1 MAGPVHLASMGSNA
15 DSSSRRSRRNT
26 PPDAPPV
33 VLPHVVITAA
43 ETGALE
49 VTVDGAAFPPPA
61 EGQAWTRDAFGALL
75 DAITKDRTVAVRI
88 EVRETDG
95 TVFTDL
101 IHARKPTPPQPAETE
116 PRQPRGKHTKTKQV
130 PELAEVT
137 GEGFVPGE
145 DIAVALIVAHTDAT
159 GTGHA
164 RALLDTSRLAGLLD
178 DGAGEV
184 VLLGR
189 VSRTLHVRRLP

>member
-1 MAGPVHLASMGSNA
+1 MGSNA
-15 DSSSRRSRRNT
+15 DLPSRRGRRNT

-33 VLPHVVITAA
+33 VLPHVVITVT

-49 VTVDGAAFPPPA
+49 VTVDGAAFPAPA
-61 EGQAWTRDAFGALL
+61 EGQVWTRGTLGALL

-88 EVRETDG
+88 EVRESDG

-101 IHARKPTPPQPAETE
+101 IHARKPTPPQPAETKQ
-116 PRQPRGKHTKTKQV
+116 RKPRGKHSKSKQV
-130 PELAEVT
+130 PELVEVT

-145 DIAVALIVAHTDAT
+145 DIAVALVLAHTNAT

-178 DGAGEV
+178 DDAGEV

-189 VSRTLHVRRLP
+189 VSGTVQVRRLP

>member
-1 MAGPVHLASMGSNA
+1 MHLAGMGSNA

-43 ETGALE
+43 ETDALE

-61 EGQAWTRDAFGALL
+61 EGQAWTRGTFGALL

-88 EVRETDG
+88 EVRESDG

-101 IHARKPTPPQPAETE
+101 IHARKPTPPESAETE
-116 PRQPRGKHTKTKQV
+116 PRQPGGKHTKPKQA
-130 PELAEVT
+130 PELVEVT

-164 RALLDTSRLAGLLD
+164 RALLDARRLAGLLD

-189 VSRTLHVRRLP
+189 VSGTVQVRRQP

>member
-1 MAGPVHLASMGSNA
+1 MGSSA

-26 PPDAPPV
+26 STDAPPV
-33 VLPHVVITAA
+33 VLPHVVITVT

-61 EGQAWTRDAFGALL
+61 EGQGWTRGTFGELMDAVTA
-75 DAITKDRTVAVRI
+75 DRTVAVRI
-88 EVRETDG
+88 EVRESDG
-95 TVFTDL
+95 SVFTDL

-116 PRQPRGKHTKTKQV
+116 PRQPRSKHTKAKQA
-130 PELAEVT
+130 PELVEVT

-145 DIAVALIVAHTDAT
+145 DIAVALIVAHTDAA

-164 RALLDTSRLAGLLD
+164 RARLDVSRLAGLLD
-178 DGAGEV
+178 DGVGEV

-189 VSRTLHVRRLP
+189 VSGTVQVRRLP

>member
-1 MAGPVHLASMGSNA
+1 M
-15 DSSSRRSRRNT
+15 
-26 PPDAPPV
+26 
-33 VLPHVVITAA
+33 VLPHVIITVT
-43 ETGALE
+43 ETGALD
-49 VTVDGAAFPPPA
+49 VTVDGDPFPPPA
-61 EGQAWTRDAFGALL
+61 EGQVWTRGTFGGLL
-75 DAITKDRTVAVRI
+75 DAITKDRTVTVRI
-88 EVRETDG
+88 EVRESDG

-101 IHARKPTPPQPAETE
+101 IHARKPTPPQPAQAE
-116 PRQPRGKHTKTKQV
+116 PRQPRGKHTKTKQA
-130 PELAEVT
+130 PELLEVT

-189 VSRTLHVRRLP
+189 VSGTVQVRRLP

>member
-1 MAGPVHLASMGSNA
+1 M
-15 DSSSRRSRRNT
+15 
-26 PPDAPPV
+26 

-61 EGQAWTRDAFGALL
+61 EGQAWTRGTFGALL

-88 EVRETDG
+88 EVRESDG

-101 IHARKPTPPQPAETE
+101 IHARKPTPPQPTEAE
-116 PRQPRGKHTKTKQV
+116 PRQPRGKHTKTKQG
-130 PELAEVT
+130 PELVEVT

-164 RALLDTSRLAGLLD
+164 RALLDTDHLAPALTG
-178 DGAGEV
+178 GNGEA

-189 VSRTLHVRRLP
+189 VSGTVQVRRLP

>member
-1 MAGPVHLASMGSNA
+1 M
-15 DSSSRRSRRNT
+15 
-26 PPDAPPV
+26 
-33 VLPHVVITAA
+33 VLPHVVITVS
-43 ETGALE
+43 ETGDLE

-61 EGQAWTRDAFGALL
+61 EGQAWTRGTFGALL
-75 DAITKDRTVAVRI
+75 DAITEDRTVAVRI
-88 EVRETDG
+88 EVRESDG

-101 IHARKPTPPQPAETE
+101 IHARKPTPPQPVEAE
-116 PRQPRGKHTKTKQV
+116 PRQLRRKHTKTKQV
-130 PELAEVT
+130 PELLEVT

-145 DIAVALIVAHTDAT
+145 DIAVALIVSHTDAT

-164 RALLDTSRLAGLLD
+164 RALLDTTRLAGLLE

-189 VSRTLHVRRLP
+189 VSGTLHVRRLP

>member
-1 MAGPVHLASMGSNA
+1 M
-15 DSSSRRSRRNT
+15 
-26 PPDAPPV
+26 
-33 VLPHVVITAA
+33 VLPHVVITVA

-49 VTVDGAAFPPPA
+49 VTVDGAAFSPPA
-61 EGQAWTRDAFGALL
+61 EGQVWTRGTFGVLL

-88 EVRETDG
+88 EVRESDG

-101 IHARKPTPPQPAETE
+101 IHARKPKPPEPVETK
-116 PRQPRGKHTKTKQV
+116 PREPRGKHTQV
-130 PELAEVT
+130 PELVEVT

-145 DIAVALIVAHTDAT
+145 DITVALVVAHTDAT

-164 RALLDTSRLAGLLD
+164 RALIDTSRLAGLLD
-178 DGAGEV
+178 DGIGEV

-189 VSRTLHVRRLP
+189 VSGTLHVRRLP